1 MEWQL
6 LKAMRKDWNERLTIH
21 FIYQYYIF
29 LECGLGKI
37 VFNTSCASAAPQG
50 RNDFKIK
57 NFVAREPL
65 PGRVRNPD
73 LDAGAKQSPSCA
85 RELRVAIFQESG
97 HTFVRI
103 ASRDDTR
110 ERCFFDSQSIFN

>member
-1 MEWQL
+1 LLTPRKLLHRTLRSALAMEWQL

-73 LDAGAKQSPSCA
+73 LDAGAK
-85 RELRVAIFQESG
+85 RVALMRQ
-97 HTFVRI
+97 RI
-103 ASRDDTR
+103 
-110 ERCFFDSQSIFN
+110 